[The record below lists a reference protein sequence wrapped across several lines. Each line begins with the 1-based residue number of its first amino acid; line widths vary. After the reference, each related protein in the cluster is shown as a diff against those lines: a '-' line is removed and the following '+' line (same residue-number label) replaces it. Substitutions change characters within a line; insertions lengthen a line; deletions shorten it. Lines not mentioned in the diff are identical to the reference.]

1 MTTTVQ
7 DLAELLDGRGKA
19 LRVFLDQRGR
29 VHPPE
34 GGRQMTKQSDLGDTD
49 INVIVKRARALGG
62 LPPGRAVPRYGDF
75 TNRPTFHEALS
86 QVRQAEADFME
97 LPARVRQLCSNDVGV
112 FLDMVHDDEQRELL
126 LEAGLD
132 GGRIPTSAQPAEP
145 EPSPTPAPEPTPTP

>member
-1 MTTTVQ
+1 MI
-7 DLAELLDGRGKA
+7 DLTKRP
-19 LRVFLDQRGR
+19 R
-29 VHPPE
+29 VHHPE
-34 GGRQMTKQSDLGDTD
+34 GGKLMTKQSDQGNTD

-132 GGRIPTSAQPAEP
+132 GGRIPESVK
-145 EPSPTPAPEPTPTP
+145 PTPEPEPTPPAPAPTAPTP